1 MVEDSK
7 APIQVLLLFLFFG
20 QHDKLLVEW
29 RSATEMYRRTSANNS
44 TPSSL
49 NIQTGRWRRKTLG
62 RWWKRFRAII
72 NFDFNTNLS
81 GSAPEGRCWQD
92 GETHVQG
99 LRRQRRRLCRLRGVH
114 GEHIFVFAFV
124 IVFVWFMTG
133 MLTLCI
139 WVMGLCAQMIYYI
152 MSDGSPEEVL
162 AKIFRVFDVNRWQK
176 HLDIGWTSL
185 IFLLQN
191 FFSYIIDCCSI
202 DARFW
207 YCILMGTIHMKISIQ
222 LFCDGPVC
230 WTHGSWFSHEENWGN
245 GPYLIKTSAPDLNTL
260 TLDRELAQENVVRK
274 KW

>member
-1 MVEDSK
+1 MILIVWNIDKSFWTMNQMGNKDSAPVLRDEDVAMLAETSGLGEEVKRNWNEVLLHSFPWLKTPKPQSK
-7 APIQVLLLFLFFG
+7 LCKVLLLFLFFG

-29 RSATEMYRRTSANNS
+29 RRATVMYRRTSANNS

-81 GSAPEGRCWQD
+81 GSAPERRCWQD

-176 HLDIGWTSL
+176 VELVS
-185 IFLLQN
+185 
-191 FFSYIIDCCSI
+191 FSFYK
-202 DARFW
+202 
-207 YCILMGTIHMKISIQ
+207 T
-222 LFCDGPVC
+222 
-230 WTHGSWFSHEENWGN
+230 FSH
-245 GPYLIKTSAPDLNTL
+245 I
-260 TLDRELAQENVVRK
+260 
-274 KW
+274 